1 MDKAVIGGIVPA
13 KLETEIGKKYLY
25 CTCGRST
32 NGALC
37 DGSHQGTTFKPRPF
51 TAVRER
57 TVVCTCKRSAEAP
70 YCNGAHRGLS
80 EEDIG
85 KSV

>member
-1 MDKAVIGGIVPA
+1 MEKAVIGGIVPA
-13 KLETEIGKKYLY
+13 KLQTEPGKKYFY
-25 CTCGRST
+25 CTCGRSKD
-32 NGALC
+32 GALC
-37 DGSHQGTTFKPRPF
+37 DGSHKDTGFKPRPF
-51 TAVRER
+51 TALRER
-57 TVVCTCKRSAEAP
+57 SVVCTCKKSAEAP